1 MRVMIVDDER
11 LALRQFALETEDVPG
26 VDVAGAFTNPLEA
39 LQFLRENPVDAA
51 FLDIE
56 MPEMNG
62 IVLAEKMR
70 EIMPDLVVVF
80 ITGYEQYTLDALKIK
95 AEERSLYEQLL
106 KDKKAD

>member
-51 FLDIE
+51 WIS
-56 MPEMNG
+56 
-62 IVLAEKMR
+62 R
-70 EIMPDLVVVF
+70 C
-80 ITGYEQYTLDALKIK
+80 
-95 AEERSLYEQLL
+95 RR
-106 KDKKAD
+106 

>member
-1 MRVMIVDDER
+1 
-11 LALRQFALETEDVPG
+11 
-26 VDVAGAFTNPLEA
+26 

-95 AEERSLYEQLL
+95 ADYYLTKPYDTKDIREVLERAKLL
-106 KDKKAD
+106 SARQKKRVYIRTFGRFDVFIDGQAV